1 MMNQKNDKLLIL
13 ITVVFSIVAIL
24 SSLHRISIWY
34 QRGGYEVAII
44 YNISKI
50 IFMMSIDIY
59 LFKRKVVLLFLA
71 GLSLCIVI
79 ILFILL
85 YDNFTSN
92 GISNAFFQL
101 ILFVLGFLLCIWN
114 LVKNH
119 PRNKR

>member
-1 MMNQKNDKLLIL
+1 MNQKNDKLLIL
-13 ITVVFSIVAIL
+13 ITVAFSIVAIL
-24 SSLHRISIWY
+24 SSLYRISIWY

-59 LFKRKVVLLFLA
+59 LFKRKVVLLYLA

-85 YDNFTSN
+85 YDNFTSH

-114 LVKNH
+114 LFKNH

>member
-34 QRGGYEVAII
+34 QRGGYEIAII

-92 GISNAFFQL
+92 GISNT
-101 ILFVLGFLLCIWN
+101 N
-114 LVKNH
+114 
-119 PRNKR
+119 

>member
-1 MMNQKNDKLLIL
+1 MNQKNDKLLIL

-34 QRGGYEVAII
+34 QRGGYEIAII

-119 PRNKR
+119 QRNKR